1 MSKTK
6 TCTVCMKEK
15 PLVYFGL
22 MNKEKGNRK
31 SRCKSCLAK
40 LAVEYRANR
49 NSTRESLR
57 YHKNYK
63 LKTRYGITIDCF
75 DTLLEKQEGLCA
87 ICRTDNWGKRGPV
100 VDHHH
105 ATHVIRAL
113 LCHGCN
119 TALGLLKEDPE
130 VLKRAATYILSHAAT
145 TPTGV

>member
-6 TCTVCMKEK
+6 TCTGCMKDK
-15 PLVYFGL
+15 PLVYFGF
-22 MNKEKGNRK
+22 MNNEKGYRK
-31 SRCKSCLAK
+31 SRCKACVAK
-40 LAVEYRANR
+40 LAVEYRANK
-49 NSTRESLR
+49 SATKESLR

-75 DTLLEKQEGLCA
+75 DTLLEQQEGLCA

-105 ATHVIRAL
+105 ATHVVRAL

-119 TALGLLKEDPE
+119 TALGLFKEDPE
-130 VLKRAATYILSHAAT
+130 VLKRAAMYVLSHAAT